1 MNISLF
7 QLDELA
13 EALRQLLETE
23 PDDAVVQAA
32 LDAVLEQT
40 ASKIDGYCSLIRV
53 FEADA
58 AVCEAEMVRRKALR
72 EARLGKA
79 RRLRDALMQRMEQ
92 RGETLIQGH
101 TCSAR
106 VQNNGGLAPLVID
119 PELHDQPGLAGT
131 AYVRTRLEL
140 DLPAIRAAL
149 AEGIPVNGCA
159 LGERGRRLV
168 LK

>member
-1 MNISLF
+1 MNLF
-7 QLDELA
+7 QLDEAA
-13 EALRQLLETE
+13 ETLRQLLESE
-23 PDDAVVQAA
+23 PDDAVLAAA
-32 LDAVLEQT
+32 LEATLDQVA
-40 ASKIDGYCSLIRV
+40 AKIDGYAALIRL

-58 AVCEAEMVRRKALR
+58 AVCEAEMVRLKTLR

-79 RRLRDALMQRMEQ
+79 RRLRDALMQRMEA